1 MIILPNVILAMPAG
15 DDRDYMEWLYKHHC
29 KLMFST
35 AWKIFRDEATVD
47 DVVSESCVAL
57 IKNIPTLRSLEHN
70 KLRVYI
76 VSTVRNTALNFFDKQ
91 QRLNSHVAGEES
103 EAIATVA
110 DDFDVEKKVLL
121 EDELK
126 RVWRAIAQL
135 PVKEQQIMRMKYV
148 MEMPDEKIAK
158 EVGLAPSS
166 IRKYIGRAREQ
177 IKAIVYTE

>member
-1 MIILPNVILAMPAG
+1 MAKTDEQPISCSFCGKREEEVRRMIQAPGARICDQCIQLCMSV
-15 DDRDYMEWLYKHHC
+15 
-29 KLMFST
+29 
-35 AWKIFRDEATVD
+35 
-47 DVVSESCVAL
+47 
-57 IKNIPTLRSLEHN
+57 
-70 KLRVYI
+70 
-76 VSTVRNTALNFFDKQ
+76 
-91 QRLNSHVAGEES
+91 
-103 EAIATVA
+103 
-110 DDFDVEKKVLL
+110 L